1 MKNDNIVIAEP
12 GKWYD
17 SDKDINVKPN
27 DGAMLI
33 FAIWYDGPNY
43 TVGMYNA
50 ETDEVII
57 QDSKSLDGCSR
68 LKLSDTQVWMTFEE
82 PNFFN

>member
-1 MKNDNIVIAEP
+1 MKNDDIVIAES

-50 ETDEVII
+50 
-57 QDSKSLDGCSR
+57 
-68 LKLSDTQVWMTFEE
+68 
-82 PNFFN
+82 